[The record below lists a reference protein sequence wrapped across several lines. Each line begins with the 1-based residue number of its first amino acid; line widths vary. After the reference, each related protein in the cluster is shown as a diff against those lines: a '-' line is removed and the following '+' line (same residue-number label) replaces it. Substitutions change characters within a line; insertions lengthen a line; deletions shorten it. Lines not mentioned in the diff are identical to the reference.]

1 MKLTIYFAKCEIL
14 LFVSKNS
21 HKLYF
26 CHFYP
31 FVISFNA
38 LKALGFSFD
47 INLNGGKEITEA
59 FLISI
64 FLKMPYS
71 VVCVV
76 FFRPCSNIRKKVLF
90 KV

>member
-38 LKALGFSFD
+38 LKSLGFSFY
-47 INLNGGKEITEA
+47 INLNDGKEITEA
-59 FLISI
+59 FLINI

-71 VVCVV
+71 VVCIVI
-76 FFRPCSNIRKKVLF
+76 FHPCSNIRKKVLF
-90 KV
+90 NV